1 MVASEGMPS
10 ATWRR
15 GKKKREKKKRKKKV
29 SGRKAKKRV
38 VVVKSFGYR
47 GIDEPVLPNQ
57 PFYPNELIFV
67 AIA

>member
-1 MVASEGMPS
+1 M
-10 ATWRR
+10 ATRE
-15 GKKKREKKKRKKKV
+15 KKREKKKRKKKV

-47 GIDEPVLPNQ
+47 GIDEPVFPNQ